1 MTDDKGMRS
10 VREQTRLPRQFGILF
25 AILATLTAGAGI
37 SEGGMPATV
46 EPAGIALQAD
56 PHASGTSS
64 PATTDDASS
73 PTVHTQQSPAGE
85 PGDEQVADAQL
96 PSLAGTSFSPA
107 LLWEPETILFF
118 PELKAQGLGWRFSGL
133 FAPPGDLPA
142 APGSTG
148 EPAEESIDNVPPV
161 VDHKVER
168 HLKFFHTAIRD
179 RFEQWLARFARYK
192 PLADRIFSEFEL
204 PNDLVFLSLVESGFN
219 PHAYSRARATGP
231 WQFMKSTAKLYG
243 LRVDQ
248 YVDERRDPIKSTVAA
263 ARYLRDLYDLFGAW
277 PLAMAAY
284 NAGEGK
290 VLRALQKARVDSFW
304 GIAQTRYL
312 RRETRDYVPRFMA
325 AAMIAKNPDL
335 YGFSQEQPVFHEF
348 EEVVVR
354 RSVHLRAVANA
365 TGIPFHE
372 LRQLNPELRRDVTPP
387 DDAEY
392 HLKIPV
398 ATKTIVEEALD
409 RIPSWKRPALSVK
422 RGTSHWEA
430 EGAGWYKVQ
439 VGDSLWTI
447 AKRFRL
453 SVQDLKERNNLAG
466 RLIKP
471 GDLLAIGP

>member
-1 MTDDKGMRS
+1 MRS
-10 VREQTRLPRQFGILF
+10 VKEQACLQRRFGIFF

-37 SEGGMPATV
+37 SEGGMPAND
-46 EPAGIALQAD
+46 EPAGIALQVD
-56 PHASGTSS
+56 PHASGTPS
-64 PATTDDASS
+64 PATADDTSS
-73 PTVHTQQSPAGE
+73 PTVQTQQSPAGE
-85 PGDEQVADAQL
+85 PGDEQVADAQA
-96 PSLAGTSFSPA
+96 PSPEGASFSPE
-107 LLWEPETILFF
+107 LLWEPETILL
-118 PELKAQGLGWRFSGL
+118 PQLKAQGLAWRFSGL
-133 FAPPGDLPA
+133 FAPQDDLPV
-142 APGSTG
+142 APGFTG
-148 EPAEESIDNVPPV
+148 EPAEESIDNVPLV

-204 PNDLVFLSLVESGFN
+204 PSDLVFLSLVESGFN

-290 VLRALQKARVDSFW
+290 VLRALQKARADSFW
-304 GIAQTRYL
+304 DIAQTRHL

-335 YGFSQEQPVFHEF
+335 YGFSQEHPVLHEF

-365 TGIPFHE
+365 TGISFYE

-398 ATKTIVEEALD
+398 GTKAVVGEMLD
-409 RIPSWKRPALSVK
+409 RIITWKRPALSAK
-422 RGTSHWEA
+422 RGTSHREA

-466 RLIKP
+466 RRIKP

>member
-1 MTDDKGMRS
+1 MGS
-10 VREQTRLPRQFGILF
+10 VREQACLQRRFGTLF
-25 AILATLTAGAGI
+25 AILVTLTAGAGI
-37 SEGGMPATV
+37 SEGGMPANS
-46 EPAGIALQAD
+46 EPAGLSLQAD
-56 PHASGTSS
+56 PRAVGTSS
-64 PATTDDASS
+64 PATKDDASS

-85 PGDEQVADAQL
+85 PGDEQVADAPP
-96 PSLAGTSFSPA
+96 PSLEEASFSA
-107 LLWEPETILFF
+107 ELLWEPETILF
-118 PELKAQGLGWRFSGL
+118 PELKAQGPAWRFSGL
-133 FAPPGDLPA
+133 FAPPSDLPA
-142 APGSTG
+142 APDSTG
-148 EPAEESIDNVPPV
+148 KPTEESIDNVPLV
-161 VDHKVER
+161 LDHKVER

-204 PNDLVFLSLVESGFN
+204 PSDLVFLSLVESGFN

-290 VLRALQKARVDSFW
+290 VLRALQKAQADSFW
-304 GIAQTRYL
+304 GIAQTRHL

-325 AAMIAKNPDL
+325 AALIAKNPDL
-335 YGFSQEQPVFHEF
+335 YGFSQEQPVLHEF

-365 TGIPFHE
+365 TGISFYE

-398 ATKTIVEEALD
+398 ATKTVVEEALE
-409 RIPSWKRPALSVK
+409 RIPSWKRPAMSVK
-422 RGTSHWEA
+422 RGARHGEA